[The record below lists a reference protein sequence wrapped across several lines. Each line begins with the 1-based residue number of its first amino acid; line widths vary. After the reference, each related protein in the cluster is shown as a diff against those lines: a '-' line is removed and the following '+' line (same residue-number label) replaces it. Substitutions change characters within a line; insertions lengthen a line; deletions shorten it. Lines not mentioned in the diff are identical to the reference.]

1 MNKERVIF
9 FCKRDLSAGDNL
21 LLAEKIL
28 DNYHEK
34 KSFDI
39 NDILELYSIKLF
51 FDNNIYLNKWDKYE
65 IANYKK
71 TVKLIWSTISQF
83 FVSLEYDKLIYEINT
98 LEFDYRTI
106 FWCIIESLNT
116 YKNISKITFEKILIN
131 KNVYIID
138 ILSNKR
144 IVSWFDLEIK
154 NYLLQ
159 YSNTTELLLT
169 EYEEKH
175 TRERS
180 RLFFPKSL
188 KQNDIEGIISKYLD
202 NSNANTNYVDLI
214 INSKL
219 SNNFRVS
226 DKIRL
231 KAIKLSEKIKTLF
244 FENKNGVIQ
253 NYRNEI
259 GLIEN
264 QVSPLVKTRNNGH
277 FKITYS
283 LDYLDGQ
290 KDHISMFHNFS
301 SLFKYTDSQRRIS
314 LIYKASEADSLEFLG
329 LKSKHTYP
337 KGRQFL
343 EKDFISN
350 MQIMIYSCYLKSIEL
365 NLESIIDSFVKNQ
378 LIKNLNLQNLKLNF
392 PSLESSNLEK
402 VRMIAPEL
410 EYLFKQYNSFV
421 NDGLIEHELLQI
433 SSSPIRIKDIP
444 SLSFKKYVYGTEN
457 PEFLKIRNLF
467 FSKQSF
473 LYYVEPFKNK
483 YNNLYQLLINEK
495 VNYNLF
501 KDYQKGEIDKLIK
514 EEYLEINSNNIILI
528 KNILPIYLIGEI
540 YYNEVIN
547 YNYYITDIQVV
558 IDKLVENEVLCL
570 GNTLLSKQES
580 DYFNYYLNKSMF
592 TNSLDL
598 RNKYVH
604 GTNGDSDEEHGY
616 AYNKLLKLLILVLI
630 KIENELTT
638 NMY

>member
-1 MNKERVIF
+1 M
-9 FCKRDLSAGDNL
+9 
-21 LLAEKIL
+21 
-28 DNYHEK
+28 
-34 KSFDI
+34 
-39 NDILELYSIKLF
+39 
-51 FDNNIYLNKWDKYE
+51 
-65 IANYKK
+65 
-71 TVKLIWSTISQF
+71 
-83 FVSLEYDKLIYEINT
+83 
-98 LEFDYRTI
+98 
-106 FWCIIESLNT
+106 
-116 YKNISKITFEKILIN
+116 
-131 KNVYIID
+131 
-138 ILSNKR
+138 
-144 IVSWFDLEIK
+144 
-154 NYLLQ
+154 
-159 YSNTTELLLT
+159 
-169 EYEEKH
+169 
-175 TRERS
+175 
-180 RLFFPKSL
+180 
-188 KQNDIEGIISKYLD
+188 
-202 NSNANTNYVDLI
+202 
-214 INSKL
+214 
-219 SNNFRVS
+219 
-226 DKIRL
+226 
-231 KAIKLSEKIKTLF
+231 
-244 FENKNGVIQ
+244 
-253 NYRNEI
+253 
-259 GLIEN
+259 
-264 QVSPLVKTRNNGH
+264 KTRNNGH

-365 NLESIIDSFVKNQ
+365 NQ